1 MPRRFFCPCAAALV
15 PACGQPAAFVSGLVW
30 PALPLPAVRPPCACV
45 CGAFAT
51 AVWPV
56 WLAAPGC
63 AGRCRRPAAVR
74 EASRSHVCLLR
85 LFFARIPRRRFPA
98 CVFDCRFC
106 ADFCT
111 RCLFVRFV
119 LCARAFLF
127 YFSPFSASLLPLKN
141 FFICRSGRDGPL
153 LSSQKKVDKDS
164 RGAAPL
170 RTPFLRP
177 AASLPFFRAAGR
189 LSGPSAANR
198 RLTGKRLK
206 SQGAELSFSSVSVRR
221 GTSAP

>member
-1 MPRRFFCPCAAALV
+1 MPVRRGFSAPGVPRRLPGAAAFSK
-15 PACGQPAAFVSGLVW
+15 PAVLAAAFAPGAPAFFLPVCRCLGPGLLLLRLVW
-30 PALPLPAVRPPCACV
+30 SALPLPAVSPPCACV
-45 CGAFAT
+45 CRAFA
-51 AVWPV
+51 ALFGSPRR
-56 WLAAPGC
+56 G

-74 EASRSHVCLLR
+74 ETSRSHVCLLR

-111 RCLFVRFV
+111 RCLFARFV

-153 LSSQKKVDKDS
+153 LSSEKKVDKDS
-164 RGAAPL
+164 QKGFAPL
-170 RTPFLRP
+170 NPIP
-177 AASLPFFRAAGR
+177 APCG
-189 LSGPSAANR
+189 
-198 RLTGKRLK
+198 
-206 SQGAELSFSSVSVRR
+206 
-221 GTSAP
+221 